1 MYEIKIYQDQNGRSE
16 IEEYLKSLSI
26 RKEFVLLSVFIK
38 RTQKTPR
45 NEIIKAKKLLKDFLK
60 RGNWYE

>member
-26 RKEFVLLSVFIK
+26 RKDKTSRIK
-38 RTQKTPR
+38 YSK
-45 NEIIKAKKLLKDFLK
+45 
-60 RGNWYE
+60 

>member
-26 RKEFVLLSVFIK
+26 RKTNYMKSIEK
-38 RTQKTPR
+38 
-45 NEIIKAKKLLKDFLK
+45 
-60 RGNWYE
+60 

>member
-26 RKEFVLLSVFIK
+26 RKDKTSRIKYSKIIENIRLLK
-38 RTQKTPR
+38 
-45 NEIIKAKKLLKDFLK
+45 KKLTRIFKQYIK
-60 RGNWYE
+60 KKGC